1 LPLVRSIIAE
11 ELKHS
16 ENIPHCIVRRLADDV
31 EEIVAALILEY
42 SPPLSVLDLL
52 EIILGGLKGGALV
65 ALSKHNNLTV
75 VVADTFAET
84 KDETAIGVFLTNQS
98 AQIRGETLNSIV
110 DDAPNKPSWHQPI
123 AKRDNLPNSIMQRIA
138 TFVSASL
145 VEMLIEP
152 NQLREDLIAEI
163 QKTVRKRIYS
173 GVLTE

>member
-1 LPLVRSIIAE
+1 M
-11 ELKHS
+11 
-16 ENIPHCIVRRLADDV
+16 
-31 EEIVAALILEY
+31 
-42 SPPLSVLDLL
+42 
-52 EIILGGLKGGALV
+52 
-65 ALSKHNNLTV
+65 
-75 VVADTFAET
+75 
-84 KDETAIGVFLTNQS
+84 NQS

-110 DDAPNKPSWHQPI
+110 DDAPNKPSWHQLI

-138 TFVSASL
+138 AFVSASL